1 MGIDRGA
8 SAKEQKKK
16 RRESDTMAFVKEIK
30 NKAYFKR
37 FQVKL
42 KRRRKG
48 KTDYRQRKG
57 LIIQD
62 KNKYATPKYRLVVRF
77 SNKNITCQVV
87 YATLTHDVV
96 MAAAYSKELPSYG
109 LNFGLTNYAAAY
121 CTGLLLARRV
131 LSKLGLAEAY
141 KGLQE
146 ASGEDYLVE
155 ENDDGPRPFFC
166 LLDVGLKR
174 TSTGSK
180 VFAALKG
187 ALDGGLDIPHSDKRY
202 VGYDPESK
210 SLDEDTLRKYIFG
223 GHVADY
229 MESMKEE
236 DPEAYAKH
244 FSCFIKE
251 GIEAS
256 ALEGIYKKVHA
267 AIRANPVATKKA
279 KKVPATKK
287 KWQAVKKT
295 YEQRKSD
302 LAAKIASIKAE

>member
-1 MGIDRGA
+1 
-8 SAKEQKKK
+8 
-16 RRESDTMAFVKEIK
+16 MAFVKEIK
-30 NKAYFKR
+30 SKAYFKR

-42 KRRRKG
+42 RRRRKG

-96 MAAAYSKELPSYG
+96 IASAYSQELPTYG

-121 CTGLLLARRV
+121 CTGLLIARRV
-131 LSKLGLAEAY
+131 LTKLGLADAY
-141 KGLQE
+141 KGLAE

-155 ENDDGPRPFFC
+155 ENDEGPRPFFC

-187 ALDGGLDIPHSDKRY
+187 ALDGGLDIPHSEKRY
-202 VGYDPESK
+202 VGYDPEAK

-229 MESMKEE
+229 MEQMKEE
-236 DPEAYAKH
+236 DAEAYAKH
-244 FSCFIKE
+244 FSHFIKE
-251 GIEAS
+251 GIDAGQ
-256 ALEGIYKKVHA
+256 LEGIYKKVHA
-267 AIRANPVATKKA
+267 AIRSKPVQPKKA
-279 KKVPATKK
+279 KKAPSSSK
-287 KWQAVKKT
+287 KWLTPKKT
-295 YEQRKSD
+295 YEQRKTD
-302 LAAKIASIKAE
+302 LKARIAALKAQ

>member
-1 MGIDRGA
+1 MGIDRGEREGE
-8 SAKEQKKK
+8 KQKK

-48 KTDYRQRKG
+48 KTD
-57 LIIQD
+57 
-62 KNKYATPKYRLVVRF
+62 
-77 SNKNITCQVV
+77 
-87 YATLTHDVV
+87 
-96 MAAAYSKELPSYG
+96 
-109 LNFGLTNYAAAY
+109 
-121 CTGLLLARRV
+121 
-131 LSKLGLAEAY
+131 Y

-229 MESMKEE
+229 MESMKAE
-236 DPEAYAKH
+236 DPDAYAKH

-267 AIRANPVATKKA
+267 AIRAKPVAPKKA

-302 LAAKIASIKAE
+302 LAARIASIKAE

>member
-1 MGIDRGA
+1 MGI
-8 SAKEQKKK
+8 KEAV
-16 RRESDTMAFVKEIK
+16 TMAFMKVIK
-30 NKAYFKR
+30 NKSYFKR
-37 FQVKL
+37 YQVKF
-42 KRRRKG
+42 KRRRSG

-87 YATLTHDVV
+87 YSTLTHDVV
-96 MAAAYSKELPSYG
+96 VASAYSKELPDFG

-121 CTGLLLARRV
+121 CTGLLIARRI
-131 LSKLGLAEAY
+131 LTKLGLADAY
-141 KGLQE
+141 KGLAE
-146 ASGEDYLVE
+146 ASGEYYLVE
-155 ENDDGPRPFFC
+155 EDEEGPRPFFC

-187 ALDGGLDIPHSDKRY
+187 ALDGGLDIPHSEKRY

-210 SLDEDTLRKYIFG
+210 ELDEDTLRKYIFG

-229 MESMKEE
+229 MTQMKEE

-251 GIEAS
+251 GVDADS
-256 ALEGIYKKVHA
+256 LESVYKKVHA
-267 AIRANPVATKKA
+267 AIRAKPAATKKA
-279 KKVPATKK
+279 SKKPATSK
-287 KWQAVKKT
+287 KWNQPKKT

-302 LAAKIASIKAE
+302 LKARIAAMKA

>member
-1 MGIDRGA
+1 MGIDRGEREGE
-8 SAKEQKKK
+8 KQKK

-131 LSKLGLAEAY
+131 LTKLGLAEAY

-166 LLDVGLKR
+166 LLD
-174 TSTGSK
+174 
-180 VFAALKG
+180 AALKG

-229 MESMKEE
+229 MESMKAE
-236 DPEAYAKH
+236 DPDAYAKH

-267 AIRANPVATKKA
+267 AIRAKPVAPKKA

-302 LAAKIASIKAE
+302 LAARIASIKAE

>member
-1 MGIDRGA
+1 MP
-8 SAKEQKKK
+8 
-16 RRESDTMAFVKEIK
+16 FVKEIK

-37 FQVKL
+37 YQVKL

-96 MAAAYSKELPSYG
+96 IASAYSKELPEYG

-121 CTGLLLARRV
+121 CTGLLIARRV
-131 LSKLGLAEAY
+131 LTKLGLADAY
-141 KGLQE
+141 KGLAE

-155 ENDDGPRPFFC
+155 ENDEGPRPFFC

-187 ALDGGLDIPHSDKRY
+187 ALDGGLDIPHSEKRY
-202 VGYDPESK
+202 VGYDEESK

-236 DPEAYAKH
+236 DSAAYAKH
-244 FSCFIKE
+244 FSQFIKE
-251 GIEAS
+251 GAT
-256 ALEGIYKKVHA
+256 ADKLEGIYAKVHA
-267 AIRANPVATKKA
+267 NIRSKPVPAKKA
-279 KKVPATKK
+279 KKAPTAGK
-287 KWQAVKKT
+287 KWNATKKT
-295 YEQRKSD
+295 YEQRKTD
-302 LAAKIASIKAE
+302 LQARIAALKAQ

>member
-1 MGIDRGA
+1 MGIDRGEREGE
-8 SAKEQKKK
+8 KQKK

-48 KTDYRQRKG
+48 KTD
-57 LIIQD
+57 
-62 KNKYATPKYRLVVRF
+62 
-77 SNKNITCQVV
+77 
-87 YATLTHDVV
+87 
-96 MAAAYSKELPSYG
+96 
-109 LNFGLTNYAAAY
+109 
-121 CTGLLLARRV
+121 
-131 LSKLGLAEAY
+131 Y

-229 MESMKEE
+229 MESMK
-236 DPEAYAKH
+236 A
-244 FSCFIKE
+244 
-251 GIEAS
+251 
-256 ALEGIYKKVHA
+256 EGIYKKVHA
-267 AIRANPVATKKA
+267 AIRAKPVAPKKA

-302 LAAKIASIKAE
+302 LAARIASIKAE

>member
-1 MGIDRGA
+1 MGNR
-8 SAKEQKKK
+8 Q
-16 RRESDTMAFVKEIK
+16 DTMAFVKVIK

-37 FQVKL
+37 FQVKF
-42 KRRRKG
+42 KRRRSG

-87 YATLTHDVV
+87 YSTLTHDVV
-96 MAAAYSKELPSYG
+96 VASAYSKELPDFG

-121 CTGLLLARRV
+121 CTGLLIARRI
-131 LSKLGLAEAY
+131 LTKLGLADAY
-141 KGLQE
+141 KGLAE

-155 ENDDGPRPFFC
+155 ENEEGPRPFFC

-180 VFAALKG
+180 GFACLKG
-187 ALDGGLDIPHSDKRY
+187 ALDGGLDIPHSDKRF
-202 VGYDPESK
+202 VGEGDAE
-210 SLDEDTLRKYIFG
+210 TLRSYLFG

-279 KKVPATKK
+279 KKVPATK
-287 KWQAVKKT
+287 
-295 YEQRKSD
+295 
-302 LAAKIASIKAE
+302 

>member
-1 MGIDRGA
+1 
-8 SAKEQKKK
+8 
-16 RRESDTMAFVKEIK
+16 MAFVKEIK

-223 GHVADY
+223 GHVAEY

-251 GIEAS
+251 GIEVRRFGGNLQEGSRRHPRQPEAYKGLQEAS
-256 ALEGIYKKVHA
+256 GEDLRAEEVRPCREDCFHQGGVSTWSRSSPGSFPCME
-267 AIRANPVATKKA
+267 RANECP
-279 KKVPATKK
+279 
-287 KWQAVKKT
+287 
-295 YEQRKSD
+295 RIFDKSQV
-302 LAAKIASIKAE
+302 

>member
-1 MGIDRGA
+1 MP
-8 SAKEQKKK
+8 
-16 RRESDTMAFVKEIK
+16 FVKEIK

-37 FQVKL
+37 YQVKL

-77 SNKNITCQVV
+77 SNKNITCQIV

-96 MAAAYSKELPSYG
+96 VASAYSKELPEYG

-121 CTGLLLARRV
+121 CTGLLIARRV
-131 LSKLGLAEAY
+131 LTKLGLADTY
-141 KGLQE
+141 KGLAE
-146 ASGEDYLVE
+146 ASGEDYMVE
-155 ENDDGPRPFFC
+155 EVDDAPRPFFC

-187 ALDGGLDIPHSDKRY
+187 ALDGGLDIPHSEKRY
-202 VGYDPESK
+202 VGYDEDSK
-210 SLDEDTLRKYIFG
+210 RLDEDFLRKYIFG
-223 GHVADY
+223 GHVGEY
-229 MESMKEE
+229 MDQMKEE
-236 DPEAYAKH
+236 DADAYAKH
-244 FSCFIKE
+244 FSGFIKE
-251 GIEAS
+251 GITS
-256 ALEGIYKKVHA
+256 DKLEGIYKKVHA
-267 AIRANPVATKKA
+267 AIRAKPVKTKKA
-279 KKVPATKK
+279 KTKPASSK

-295 YEQRKSD
+295 YEQRKAD
-302 LAAKIASIKAE
+302 LAKRIAAIKAE

>member
-1 MGIDRGA
+1 
-8 SAKEQKKK
+8 
-16 RRESDTMAFVKEIK
+16 MAFVKVIK

-37 FQVKL
+37 FQVKF
-42 KRRRKG
+42 KRRRSG

-87 YATLTHDVV
+87 YSTLTHDVV
-96 MAAAYSKELPSYG
+96 VASAYSKELPDFG

-121 CTGLLLARRV
+121 CTGLLIARRI
-131 LSKLGLAEAY
+131 LTKLGLADAY
-141 KGLQE
+141 KGLAE

-155 ENDDGPRPFFC
+155 ENEEGPRPFFC

-180 VFAALKG
+180 VFACLKG
-187 ALDGGLDIPHSDKRY
+187 ALDGGLDIPHSDKRF
-202 VGYDPESK
+202 VGEGDAE
-210 SLDEDTLRKYIFG
+210 TLRSYLFG
-223 GHVADY
+223 GHVASY
-229 MESMKEE
+229 MDSMKEE

-251 GIEAS
+251 GVTS
-256 ALEGIYKKVHA
+256 DKLEGIYKKVHA
-267 AIRANPVATKKA
+267 AIRANPAPKAKKA
-279 KKVPATKK
+279 KKVPATPK
-287 KWQAVKKT
+287 KWQAVKKS

-302 LAAKIASIKAE
+302 LADRIAALKST

>member
-1 MGIDRGA
+1 MGGIDRGA

-131 LSKLGLAEAY
+131 LTKLGLAEAY

-210 SLDEDTLRKYIFG
+210 SLDED
-223 GHVADY
+223 
-229 MESMKEE
+229 
-236 DPEAYAKH
+236 PEAYAKH